1 MLNVTTSAWERLA
14 QILADRPTITAIRL
28 RFADG
33 EFRCCS
39 GKRRDVD
46 EVIEHT
52 NRPTLI
58 MSPAVANHL
67 SHRTLDA
74 PQTKRGPRLRL
85 KPEQTLETTAEGN

>member
-1 MLNVTTSAWERLA
+1 MLNITTSAWERLA
-14 QILADRPTITAIRL
+14 QILSDRPSLTAIRL
-28 RFADG
+28 KFVDG

-46 EVIEHT
+46 KLIEHA

-58 MSPAVANHL
+58 ISPAVADHL

-74 PQTKRGPRLRL
+74 PQTKRGPWLRL
-85 KPEQTLETTAEGN
+85 KPEQPLETTAEGN